1 MTFINCLCQW
11 CQSSIAKDGE
21 SAVRKVCRTSLWA
34 HPRVFSSHSPPHQR
48 SSSLHNH
55 YPRSLLRSTFGASFV
70 LVTSEVRSLKVS
82 LFLHFLLSR
91 PLNIHSNLCISVIL
105 MFLQVY
111 ICVDFFKSTYV
122 YNIVSLQKKQNNKTN
137 ILPYSHTVTPI
148 EEEKVMMTMTTDE
161 CRSPSRSFTFRQM
174 EKPVRTESRGND
186 GPKKK
191 SMARGDY
198 Y

>member
-1 MTFINCLCQW
+1 MTFINCLWQW

-70 LVTSEVRSLKVS
+70 LVTSEVSSLKVR

-91 PLNIHSNLCISVIL
+91 PLNTHSNLCISVIL
-105 MFLQVY
+105 LFSQV
-111 ICVDFFKSTYV
+111 KTYV
-122 YNIVSLQKKQNNKTN
+122 LPFLIVRMFITFLLCKEPN
-137 ILPYSHTVTPI
+137 ILLCSHAVTI
-148 EEEKVMMTMTTDE
+148 KEEEKVMMT
-161 CRSPSRSFTFRQM
+161 RWW
-174 EKPVRTESRGND
+174 
-186 GPKKK
+186 
-191 SMARGDY
+191 
-198 Y
+198 